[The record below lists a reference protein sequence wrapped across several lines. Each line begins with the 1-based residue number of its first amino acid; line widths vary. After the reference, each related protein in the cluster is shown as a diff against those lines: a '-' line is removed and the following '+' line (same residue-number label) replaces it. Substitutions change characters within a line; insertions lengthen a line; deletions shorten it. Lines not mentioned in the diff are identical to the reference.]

1 MRLTNTDRW
10 SSQSSMCVWKSL
22 ALAELQV
29 EAVCLRVP
37 TAGFVPPLLRS
48 KIWLLITQSTT
59 TSLSGFARMSLYYSP
74 LTLQG
79 LFESAH
85 WECILLFYQYKH
97 REIFQQACVSSQQ
110 KGTRPEHSVSF
121 IANVFF
127 CTELRCRSERFNQI
141 DPAENKA
148 KEVAKKTPFFKFIAE
163 ILF

>member
-1 MRLTNTDRW
+1 M
-10 SSQSSMCVWKSL
+10 
-22 ALAELQV
+22 ALAKLQV

-48 KIWLLITQSTT
+48 DQDLSSDNRVDNNIIVWL
-59 TSLSGFARMSLYYSP
+59 RDDVPHYSSS
-74 LTLQG
+74 TLQG

-85 WECILLFYQYKH
+85 WECSLLFYQYKL

-127 CTELRCRSERFNQI
+127 CTELRGRSERINQI

-148 KEVAKKTPFFKFIAE
+148 KEVAKKTPFFKFIAV